1 MRRIGAL
8 VLALA
13 LLAGGCTPKMRAQ
26 RLLGK
31 YEKVFASCR
40 KLTEEAGVRP
50 GEHSCAKVASLA
62 VEASLR
68 DTGLDAAEW
77 QPMLAAWLTE
87 TSFAPYYIDSSK
99 PLVGPEPTPP
109 TPELVAT
116 GAPAGS
122 ASPTRVAARPVPNL
136 MPTASGVMLAPP
148 IDAGPPAP
156 KKAAYAA
163 GAKVAVLWQGKWWPA
178 SVLSVKADK
187 YLIHYDGWSS
197 TWDEWVTTARMKQ
210 R

>member
-1 MRRIGAL
+1 MRRIGGLLLVVAL
-8 VLALA
+8 F
-13 LLAGGCTPKMRAQ
+13 AGGCTPKMRAQ

-31 YEKVFASCR
+31 YERVFSTCR

-77 QPMLAAWLTE
+77 KPMLAAWLAE
-87 TSFAPYYIDSSK
+87 TSFTPYYIDSSAVL
-99 PLVGPEPTPP
+99 PGPAPTLPNPEP
-109 TPELVAT
+109 VAT
-116 GAPAGS
+116 TPAGT
-122 ASPTRVAARPVPNL
+122 AGPAGGAARPLPSAK
-136 MPTASGVMLAPP
+136 PSATAVNAPSR
-148 IDAGPPAP
+148 DAGPPAP